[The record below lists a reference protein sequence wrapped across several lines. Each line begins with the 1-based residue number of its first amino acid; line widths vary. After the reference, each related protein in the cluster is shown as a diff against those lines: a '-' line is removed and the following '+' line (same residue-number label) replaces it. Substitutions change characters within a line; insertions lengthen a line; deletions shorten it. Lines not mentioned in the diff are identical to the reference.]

1 MVDSDRT
8 ETAQFQRDFDFDFD
22 FASRLVARPS
32 FLINVLMANDFDLA
46 RSTIDEIA
54 LINGLPG

>member
-22 FASRLVARPS
+22 FASRLDDLS
-32 FLINVLMANDFDLA
+32 FLINVLMANDFDLV
-46 RSTIDEIA
+46 RSTVDEIA